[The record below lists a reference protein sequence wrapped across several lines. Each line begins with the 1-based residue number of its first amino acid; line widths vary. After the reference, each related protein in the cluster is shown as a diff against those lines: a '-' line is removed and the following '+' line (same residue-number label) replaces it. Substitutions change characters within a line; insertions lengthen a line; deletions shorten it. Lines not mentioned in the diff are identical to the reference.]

1 MKQDQEGVRMKVALA
16 ALMVLSA
23 VAPALADTSMTC
35 KATSEAEIKSL
46 FDRWNNSLKTG
57 NPDEVVKNYAPDAIL
72 LATVSNKPRLTQD
85 ERRDYFVHFLENK
98 PVGEINTRVIK
109 LGCNDAI
116 DPGTYTFI
124 FEDGPNKGQKVRARY
139 IIHTLAGRKV
149 ADLLAHHSSAM
160 PEKAD

>member
-1 MKQDQEGVRMKVALA
+1 MKVALA

-35 KATSEAEIKSL
+35 KATSEAEIKGL

-57 NPDEVVKNYAPDAIL
+57 NSDEVVKNYAPDAIL

-85 ERRDYFVHFLENK
+85 ERRDYFMHFLENK

-116 DPGTYTFI
+116 DAGTYTFL

-139 IIHTLAGRKV
+139 IYTYTLAGRKV
-149 ADLLAHHSSAM
+149 ADLLAHSSAM